1 MKEIIVGKNDVNRR
15 LDSFLIAYMKQI
27 PKSLICKLIRKKRI
41 KINNKKSSINYRLCE
56 GDIISFHVRDEILNS
71 KSSTSFLNVNS
82 ELDVVYEDENVLI
95 VNKPSGLI
103 CHPDA
108 NQKIDC
114 LINRIKKYLFEKNEY
129 NFNAENIFAPALVNR
144 IDRNTQGLVISAK
157 NAESLKILN
166 EKLKNREIKKYYKCL
181 VYGRPPRDEDI
192 LVAFLTKNLE
202 NNEVNVS
209 KFETPDSRLIKTKY
223 KLLEFKDNK
232 SLLEIELLTG
242 RCHQIR
248 AHLAF
253 IGNPILGDRKYGKS
267 NDSKI
272 KHQLLVSYKIKFKFE
287 SSAGILDYLNEKEIK
302 IEPQIKI

>member
-71 KSSTSFLNVNS
+71 KSSMSFLNVNP

-181 VYGRPPRDEDI
+181 VYGRPPRDENI
-192 LVAFLTKNLE
+192 LVAFLTKNSE
-202 NNEVNVS
+202 NNEVSVS
-209 KFETPDSRLIKTKY
+209 KFETPNSRLIKTKY
-223 KLLEFKDNK
+223 KLLKFKDNK
-232 SLLEIELLTG
+232 SLLEVELLTG

-287 SSAGILDYLNEKEIK
+287 SPAGILDYLNEKEMK